1 MALTKAQLVDLNANE
16 LIIDL
21 DADTSITADTDDQ
34 IDIKIAG
41 ADDFRFT
48 ANTFTALSG
57 STIAAQALT
66 ATTITTTGAIA
77 IANDGNIGSAGDADA
92 IAISSAGV
100 VTFSQSPVFPD
111 GSLAVADL
119 DIDGATDIGA
129 AIVDAD
135 LFIVDDGAGGTN
147 RKVTASRIKTYAGFD
162 GAITTLDI
170 DGATDIG
177 ADIAD
182 ADLFIIDDGAGG
194 TNRKVAASR
203 IKTYIGAS
211 TAADDLTIGDAAVTL
226 STSSGNITIDATAND
241 TDIIFKGTDNNSD
254 ITMLT
259 LDGSA
264 AGDATFNN
272 QVIVGDGKLVLNS
285 TAVTSTAAEIN
296 LIDGGTSR
304 GTTAVATGDGI
315 LINDGGTM
323 RMTNVDTV
331 STYFAGHSVGGAN
344 IVTTG
349 ALDSGSITSGFGAID
364 NGTSNIRSATIT
376 AETAF
381 VPDAANGASL
391 GSASLEFAD
400 LFLHDG
406 AQILFGADQDVVLT
420 HAADAGLTL
429 KTATTSDDTKA
440 TLTLQTGDTDIAA
453 NDVLGQLHFQ
463 APDEAAGTDAILV
476 AAGIAAISEG
486 DFSASNNAT
495 KLSFQTGA
503 SEAASERMSISST
516 GATTITVADNSDTL
530 TLKSTDADANVGP
543 VLALHRDSGSP
554 ADNDIIGRIDFRGDN
569 DAGEAINYASI
580 FGKPSD
586 ITDGT
591 EDVKLIVAGM
601 KAGTSRNL
609 LQIGEDEV
617 VVNEDSV
624 DTDFRVESNGNDSM
638 IKVDAGNNRVGIGTG
653 TPGGDFEVKM
663 NTNVRFVVDDTQDS
677 LTTLKSI
684 QDNDSKNGMRI
695 ICDNLNVETNTGSNT
710 NVNRLTV
717 SSGGEVSINDDGA
730 ETGATVF
737 KVKGAL
743 NNTPAI
749 FEHRNSSGSQTMIL
763 FRDGAIDTC
772 GTIGIAPASNT
783 VSYNTSSDY
792 RLKENVDY
800 DFDATSRLKQL
811 KPARFNWIK
820 DETNTLVDGFLAHE
834 VSSIV
839 PEAIQGEKDAF
850 ETYKEHQVKPDDK
863 NVGDFKL
870 DENGDKIP
878 LYQGI
883 DQSKLVPLLVKT
895 IQELEARIKTLED
908 A

>member
-1 MALTKAQLVDLNANE
+1 MALTKAQLIDLNANE

-48 ANTFTALSG
+48 ANTFTALAGSSIVTPTLSVTSSATISG
-57 STIAAQALT
+57 
-66 ATTITTTGAIA
+66 GAINLAA
-77 IANDGNIGSAGDADA
+77 I
-92 IAISSAGV
+92 
-100 VTFSQSPVFPD
+100 
-111 GSLAVADL
+111 
-119 DIDGATDIGA
+119 DIDGGTDIGA
-129 AIVDAD
+129 AVADAD
-135 LFIVDDGAGGTN
+135 LFIIDDGAGGTN
-147 RKVTASRIKTYAGFD
+147 RKVTASRVKTYM
-162 GAITTLDI
+162 GAEGGAFSVSNLDI

-285 TAVTSTAAEIN
+285 TAITSTAAEIN

-391 GSASLEFAD
+391 GTTSLEFAD
-400 LFLHDG
+400 LYLHDG

-463 APDEAAGTDAILV
+463 APDEGAGTDAILV

-503 SEAASERMSISST
+503 SEAASEKMSLSSA
-516 GATTITVADNSDTL
+516 GILTVADDIIIGDGKTIGSASDPDAMSIASGGAVTFTQTPVFPDGSL
-530 TLKSTDADANVGP
+530 ALADLDIDGATDIGAAIVDAD
-543 VLALHRDSGSP
+543 L
-554 ADNDIIGRIDFRGDN
+554 F
-569 DAGEAINYASI
+569 
-580 FGKPSD
+580 
-586 ITDGT
+586 
-591 EDVKLIVAGM
+591 IV
-601 KAGTSRNL
+601 
-609 LQIGEDEV
+609 
-617 VVNEDSV
+617 
-624 DTDFRVESNGNDSM
+624 
-638 IKVDAGNNRVGIGTG
+638 
-653 TPGGDFEVKM
+653 
-663 NTNVRFVVDDTQDS
+663 
-677 LTTLKSI
+677 
-684 QDNDSKNGMRI
+684 
-695 ICDNLNVETNTGSNT
+695 
-710 NVNRLTV
+710 
-717 SSGGEVSINDDGA
+717 DDGA
-730 ETGATVF
+730 G
-737 KVKGAL
+737 
-743 NNTPAI
+743 
-749 FEHRNSSGSQTMIL
+749 
-763 FRDGAIDTC
+763 
-772 GTIGIAPASNT
+772 GTNRKTAA
-783 VSYNTSSDY
+783 
-792 RLKENVDY
+792 
-800 DFDATSRLKQL
+800 SRLKTYIGSSPMTL
-811 KPARFNWIK
+811 IS
-820 DETNTLVDGFLAHE
+820 TNTLSSAAAS
-834 VSSIV
+834 VSVTGMDS
-839 PEAIQGEKDAF
+839 
-850 ETYKEHQVKPDDK
+850 TYK
-863 NVGDFKL
+863 NY
-870 DENGDKIP
+870 KIIVS
-878 LYQGI
+878 G
-883 DQSKLVPLLVKT
+883 LVLAQDNIRFDGRSIT
-895 IQELEARIKTLED
+895 GGSGG
-908 A
+908 

>member
-1 MALTKAQLVDLNANE
+1 MALTKAQLIDLNANE

-48 ANTFTALSG
+48 ANTFTALAGSSIVTPTLSVTSSATISG
-57 STIAAQALT
+57 
-66 ATTITTTGAIA
+66 GAINLAA
-77 IANDGNIGSAGDADA
+77 I
-92 IAISSAGV
+92 
-100 VTFSQSPVFPD
+100 
-111 GSLAVADL
+111 
-119 DIDGATDIGA
+119 DIDGGTDIGA
-129 AIVDAD
+129 AVADAD
-135 LFIVDDGAGGTN
+135 LFIIDDGAGGTN
-147 RKVTASRIKTYAGFD
+147 RKVTASRVKTYM
-162 GAITTLDI
+162 GAEGGAFSVSNLDI

-177 ADIAD
+177 AGIAD

-285 TAVTSTAAEIN
+285 TAITSTAAEIN

-391 GSASLEFAD
+391 GTTSLEFAD
-400 LFLHDG
+400 LYLHDG

-463 APDEAAGTDAILV
+463 APDEGAGTDAILV

-503 SEAASERMSISST
+503 SEAASEKMSLSSAGLLTIADDLIIGDGKTIGSASDPDAMSIAAGGAVTFTQTPVFPDGSLALADLDIDGGTDIGAAIVDADLFIVDDGAGGTNRKVTASRIKT
-516 GATTITVADNSDTL
+516 YAGSPAGTLSFQATRSGDLSVSATTQTEIIFNSEIHDTNSKYNVSNGRYSPATAGTYFVTASL
-530 TLKSTDADANVGP
+530 SFAPGANVGTG
-543 VLALHRDSGSP
+543 ANGYIKIR
-554 ADNDIIGRIDFRGDN
+554 
-569 DAGEAINYASI
+569 
-580 FGKPSD
+580 
-586 ITDGT
+586 
-591 EDVKLIVAGM
+591 
-601 KAGTSRNL
+601 
-609 LQIGEDEV
+609 
-617 VVNEDSV
+617 VN
-624 DTDFRVESNGNDSM
+624 
-638 IKVDAGNNRVGIGTG
+638 GTG
-653 TPGGDFEVKM
+653 TEFGQTSNQGSGDSNDESFHASAVI
-663 NTNVRFVVDDTQDS
+663 TLDDDDYISVWWYHTATAGTHLSAQS
-677 LTTLKSI
+677 WFS
-684 QDNDSKNGMRI
+684 GFRI
-695 ICDNLNVETNTGSNT
+695 
-710 NVNRLTV
+710 
-717 SSGGEVSINDDGA
+717 A
-730 ETGATVF
+730 
-737 KVKGAL
+737 
-743 NNTPAI
+743 
-749 FEHRNSSGSQTMIL
+749 
-763 FRDGAIDTC
+763 
-772 GTIGIAPASNT
+772 
-783 VSYNTSSDY
+783 
-792 RLKENVDY
+792 
-800 DFDATSRLKQL
+800 
-811 KPARFNWIK
+811 
-820 DETNTLVDGFLAHE
+820 
-834 VSSIV
+834 
-839 PEAIQGEKDAF
+839 
-850 ETYKEHQVKPDDK
+850 
-863 NVGDFKL
+863 
-870 DENGDKIP
+870 
-878 LYQGI
+878 
-883 DQSKLVPLLVKT
+883 
-895 IQELEARIKTLED
+895 
-908 A
+908 